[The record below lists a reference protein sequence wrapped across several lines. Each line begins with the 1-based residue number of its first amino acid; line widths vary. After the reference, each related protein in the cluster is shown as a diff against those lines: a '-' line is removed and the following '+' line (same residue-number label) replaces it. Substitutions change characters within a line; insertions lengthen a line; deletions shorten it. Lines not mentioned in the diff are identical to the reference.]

1 MKVERVL
8 IGNSLSLMNVYYRDT
23 QTLKF
28 TFNSLF
34 IIITKSRTTTNVQKH
49 PKIYRTHR
57 LQARLALGRFLISK

>member
-1 MKVERVL
+1 MYVGIFRWLKGMKVERVL

-34 IIITKSRTTTNVQKH
+34 IIIIITKS
-49 PKIYRTHR
+49 
-57 LQARLALGRFLISK
+57 LQNPSFASPTGTWPVFDK